1 MKKFSL
7 ASLIIGAI
15 MFSACNGNTSNTA
28 NTDSATTTSTM
39 SSDTG
44 HANAMNDNTMASTDT
59 TSKMASTT
67 ATNGNAITDDIR
79 DFAQK
84 AATGGMMEV
93 ELGNIAQ
100 KNSSTQ
106 QIKDFGKMMVDDHS
120 KANSQLKD
128 LASVKNISLPTLVTS
143 DQQKEI
149 DKLSKKTG
157 ADFDKAYVSM
167 MVDDHKKDI
176 KEFKDAQDKAK
187 DADVK
192 NFIINTLPVLQK
204 HLDAIQ
210 AIDKKM

>member
-1 MKKFSL
+1 MKKISL
-7 ASLIIGAI
+7 APLFIGAI
-15 MFSACNGNTSNTA
+15 MFSACNGNTSNSAT
-28 NTDSATTTSTM
+28 TDSTTTTSTM
-39 SSDTG
+39 SGDTA
-44 HANAMNDNTMASTDT
+44 HAMNNN
-59 TSKMASTT
+59 TT
-67 ATNGNAITDDIR
+67 ATTDTMSNKTNTGNTTGEITDDIR
-79 DFAQK
+79 NFAQK

-128 LASVKNISLPTLVTS
+128 LASVKNINLPTLVTS
-143 DQQKEI
+143 DQQKDI

-157 ADFDKAYVSM
+157 AEFDKAYVSM
-167 MVDDHKKDI
+167 MIDDHKKDI
-176 KEFKDAQDKAK
+176 KEFKDAQEKAK

-192 NFIINTLPVLQK
+192 NFISNTLPVLQK

>member
-15 MFSACNGNTSNTA
+15 MFSACNGNTTNSA
-28 NTDSATTTSTM
+28 KTDSTTTTSMM
-39 SSDTG
+39 SGDTSN
-44 HANAMNDNTMASTDT
+44 ANAMNNNTMASGD
-59 TSKMASTT
+59 STNMSST
-67 ATNGNAITDDIR
+67 AITDDIR
-79 DFAQK
+79 EFSQK

-120 KANSQLKD
+120 KANQQLKD
-128 LASVKNISLPTLVTS
+128 LASVKNISLPTMVTS
-143 DQQKEI
+143 DQQKDI
-149 DKLSKKTG
+149 DKLSQKKG

-192 NFIINTLPVLQK
+192 NFISNTLPVLQK